1 MKMPR
6 TKKAKKE
13 IESILKDELVDSVKK
28 EHQDDDLLMCECQ
41 KAFFDKY
48 TEVLYEVGK
57 KYKFTYK
64 RIKEIKA
71 KSEKYLKVLD

>member
-1 MKMPR
+1 MAR
-6 TKKAKKE
+6 KKKVE
-13 IESILKDELVDSVKK
+13 TIEEVLTDEKPIEHMDSDIL
-28 EHQDDDLLMCECQ
+28 ECKCK

-71 KSEKYLKVLD
+71 KNENYIEVLDK

>member
-6 TKKAKKE
+6 TKKAKDLSE
-13 IESILKDELVDSVKK
+13 LKDSKIEHKDS
-28 EHQDDDLLMCECQ
+28 DILLCECQ

-48 TEVLYEVGK
+48 TDVLYEVGK
-57 KYKFTYK
+57 TYKFTYK

-71 KSEKYLKVLD
+71 KSDKYLKVLD